1 MNEDPRKTKLR
12 KGLQQ
17 LTSGQILR
25 LLEAPADSM
34 VVDEYFYKDGKYW
47 PLAVALEVPSK
58 ISEPTNESVRDM
70 IIEMGYD
77 INPMKGVLGSYY
89 TDNRYRD
96 LVLLAKE
103 TLSQW
108 SEQSAEPW
116 SLSPDRLQ

>member
-1 MNEDPRKTKLR
+1 
-12 KGLQQ
+12 
-17 LTSGQILR
+17 
-25 LLEAPADSM
+25 M

-89 TDNRYRD
+89 TNNRYSD
-96 LVLLAKE
+96 LVALAQE
-103 TLSQW
+103 VLDG
-108 SEQSAEPW
+108 
-116 SLSPDRLQ
+116 SLWVQLVQVQLDKPL